1 MNVGVV
7 RGGQRPNIIPAE
19 AECEMIFRLVT
30 TPEDVQHRLDA
41 LVANHDGRITLSR
54 GNPPQFMVVPEGAES
69 HVVAFNTDVPWL
81 SNLGMPLLFGPGSIL
96 DAHGANE
103 KIGKK
108 DLLQSVQT
116 YADTVTALCRS

>member
-1 MNVGVV
+1 M
-7 RGGQRPNIIPAE
+7 
-19 AECEMIFRLVT
+19 
-30 TPEDVQHRLDA
+30 
-41 LVANHDGRITLSR
+41 
-54 GNPPQFMVVPEGAES
+54 
-69 HVVAFNTDVPWL
+69 VAFNTDVPH
-81 SNLGMPLLFGPGSIL
+81 LGALGTPLLFGPGSIL

>member
-1 MNVGVV
+1 MN
-7 RGGQRPNIIPAE
+7 
-19 AECEMIFRLVT
+19 
-30 TPEDVQHRLDA
+30 
-41 LVANHDGRITLSR
+41 
-54 GNPPQFMVVPEGAES
+54 VPEGFQS
-69 HVVAFNTDVPWL
+69 RVVAFNTDVPHL
-81 SNLGMPLLFGPGSIL
+81 SALGTPLLFGPGSIL